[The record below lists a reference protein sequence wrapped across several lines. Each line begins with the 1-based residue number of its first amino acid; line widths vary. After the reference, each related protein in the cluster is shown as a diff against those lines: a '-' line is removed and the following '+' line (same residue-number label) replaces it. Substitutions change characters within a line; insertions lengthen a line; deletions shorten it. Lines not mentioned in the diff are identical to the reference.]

1 METSSPFVFEAT
13 TDSFEEAVLTRSNT
27 VPILVDFW
35 AAWCGPCRM
44 LTPILE
50 KIVEAQAGKVL
61 LAKVNTD
68 EQQELAARHRI
79 SGIPAVKAYFKGKV
93 VSEFVGARDGR
104 FIEQFIKQLIPIEGD
119 REVSD
124 AAKLLADGMPK
135 EAAEQLQQLL
145 ATALPVEV
153 ASRARLLLA
162 ESQLLI
168 GGADLSVVRGL
179 LAQVDPRSVQSDRAE
194 ELLTVIEFMA
204 ASDDEGGEQQAVQR
218 LHENDRDSAAR
229 YVLAAAQARRGD
241 FASALE
247 SLLAIVA
254 RDRRFRDDGA
264 RKAMAAIFGLL
275 GANSD
280 LSHDFRRRL
289 QVVV

>member
-1 METSSPFVFEAT
+1 METTSPFVFEAT
-13 TDSFEEAVLTRSNT
+13 TANFEESVQNRSHS
-27 VPILVDFW
+27 VPVLVDFW

-68 EQQELAARHRI
+68 EHQELAARHRI

-104 FIEQFIKQLIPIEGD
+104 FIEQFIKQLVPLEGD
-119 REVSD
+119 REVND

-135 EAAEQLQQLL
+135 EAAEQLEQLL
-145 ATALPVEV
+145 TSALPVEV

-162 ESQLLI
+162 EAQLLI
-168 GGADLSVVRGL
+168 GGADLTVVRGL
-179 LAQVDPRSVQSDRAE
+179 LAQIDPRSALSDRAE
-194 ELLTVIEFMA
+194 ELATVIDFLA
-204 ASDDEGGEQQAVQR
+204 ASDEDGGEQQAVQR
-218 LHENDRDSAAR
+218 LGEKDRDSAAQ
-229 YVLAAAQARRGD
+229 YVVAASQARRGD
-241 FASALE
+241 FAAALE